1 MARDWRHLEVIQYL
15 NGGRGDSL
23 NKNISLCVVT
33 IFIYI
38 VHNDQVAVILLYVIC
53 EYPIYSLGGY
63 ILVSSSQYTLVSLV

>member
-1 MARDWRHLEVIQYL
+1 MAKDWRHFEVIQYL

-53 EYPIYSLGGY
+53 EYPIYSLGG
-63 ILVSSSQYTLVSLV
+63 IFLVGSSQNTLVSLV